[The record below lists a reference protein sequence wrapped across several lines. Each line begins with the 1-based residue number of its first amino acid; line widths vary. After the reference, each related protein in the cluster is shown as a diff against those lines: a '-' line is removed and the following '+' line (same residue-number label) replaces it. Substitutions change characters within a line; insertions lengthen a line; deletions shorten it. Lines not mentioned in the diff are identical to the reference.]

1 VGPVMALRDRVP
13 GRYNM
18 TDDSRVTTAVS
29 ADSGDLERDV
39 ILCGFSILTML
50 WTVCLVRGFFKCCL
64 GLWHG
69 WLS

>member
-1 VGPVMALRDRVP
+1 
-13 GRYNM
+13 M